1 MSGMQEAEA
10 TLMKRLEPWQ
20 EILEDE
26 VAEPFLDILL
36 RLMKVFYKD
45 HPYIEDFRGTY
56 WFASE
61 DGVIN
66 RVVKFADGQMTVTD
80 EIPPAAHVKV
90 TFKNGQ
96 ALMKYLLH
104 LKKDVLN
111 LILNHEVVI
120 AGNELYLYRFMF
132 LSNHPLHS
140 LLIMQNKYL

>member
-10 TLMKRLEPWQ
+10 TLMKHLEPWQ
-20 EILEDE
+20 EILVDE
-26 VAEPFLDILL
+26 VAEPFLDVLL
-36 RLMKVFYKD
+36 RLMKVFYQD
-45 HPYIEDFRGTY
+45 HPFIEDFRGTY

-96 ALMKYLLH
+96 ALMKYLVH

-111 LILNHEVVI
+111 LILNHEVII